1 MRVLTL
7 LFCSISMLYTNSMNA
22 QTVLLLYEG
31 VIPNSKPSVNKE
43 RSATNAAGILRI
55 SKVSVPTLT
64 MYVPKKQS
72 EKRSAVIVCPG
83 GGYGILAVSH
93 EGTDVAKA
101 FNEMGITAF
110 VLKYRLPDDSIMV
123 NKSIGPLQDAQR
135 AIQLV
140 RENAQQFNIDGAK
153 IGIMGFS
160 AGGHLAASASTRFTE
175 QLIENPKQTSQR
187 PDFSVLIYPF
197 ISFMDGITH
206 KGSRMN
212 LLGKIQTLETLQK
225 FSNELR
231 VTEQTP
237 PAFLVHA
244 GDDPAVP
251 VANSISYYEAL
262 LKQKIY
268 SNMIIYPRGGH
279 GFGMN
284 NKTTKDKYMLNL
296 QNWLNSINLL

>member
-22 QTVLLLYEG
+22 QTVLPLYEG
-31 VIPNSKPSVNKE
+31 VIPNSKPSANKE
-43 RSATNAAGILRI
+43 KSVTDAAGILRI
-55 SKVSVPTLT
+55 SKVSIPTLT
-64 MYVPKKQS
+64 MYTPKKQS
-72 EKRSAVIVCPG
+72 EKRSAVIICPG
-83 GGYGILAVSH
+83 GGYGILAASH

-123 NKSIGPLQDAQR
+123 DKSIGPLQDAQR

-140 RENAQQFNIDGAK
+140 RENAQQFNIDGTK

-175 QLIENPKQTSQR
+175 QLIQNSKQTSLR
-187 PDFSVLIYPF
+187 PDFSVLIYPV
-197 ISFMDGITH
+197 ISFIDGITH

-212 LLGKIQTLETLQK
+212 LLGKIQPLETLQK

-231 VTEQTP
+231 VTEKTP

-251 VANSISYYEAL
+251 VANSLSYYEAL

-268 SNMIIYPRGGH
+268 SNMIIYPHGGH

>member
-1 MRVLTL
+1 
-7 LFCSISMLYTNSMNA
+7 MNA
-22 QTVLLLYEG
+22 QTVLPLYEG
-31 VIPNSKPSVNKE
+31 VIPNSKPSANKE
-43 RSATNAAGILRI
+43 RSATDAAGILRI

-64 MYVPKKQS
+64 MYTPKKQS
-72 EKRSAVIVCPG
+72 EKRSAVIICPG
-83 GGYGILAVSH
+83 GGYGILAASH

-110 VLKYRLPDDSIMV
+110 VLKYRLPEDSIMV
-123 NKSIGPLQDAQR
+123 DKSIGPLQDAQR

-140 RENAQQFNIDGAK
+140 RENAQQFNLDVTK

-175 QLIENPKQTSQR
+175 QLIENPKQTSLR
-187 PDFSVLIYPF
+187 PDFSVLIYPV

>member
-7 LFCSISMLYTNSMNA
+7 ILCSISILYTNTMNA
-22 QTVLLLYEG
+22 QTVLPLYEG
-31 VIPNSKPSVNKE
+31 LIPNSKPSANKE
-43 RSATNAAGILRI
+43 KSATDAAGILRI

-64 MYVPKKQS
+64 MYTPEKQS
-72 EKRSAVIVCPG
+72 EKRSAVIICPG
-83 GGYGILAVSH
+83 GGYGILAASH
-93 EGTDVAKA
+93 EGADIAKA
-101 FNEMGITAF
+101 FNSMGITAF
-110 VLKYRLPDDSIMV
+110 VLKYRLPEDSIMV
-123 NKSIGPLQDAQR
+123 DKSIGPLQDAQR
-135 AIQLV
+135 AIQIV
-140 RENAQQFNIDGAK
+140 RENAQQFNIDESK

-175 QLIENPKQTSQR
+175 QLIDNPKQTSLR
-187 PDFSVLIYPF
+187 PDFSVLIYPV

-212 LLGKIQTLETLQK
+212 LLGKVQPIETLQK

-231 VTEQTP
+231 VTDQTP

-268 SNMIIYPRGGH
+268 SNMIIYPHGGH

-284 NKTTKDKYMLNL
+284 NKTTNDKYMLNL